1 MKLAIYTDSYLPSV
15 DGVSAVCQAYARF
28 LPQEG
33 MQCCVFAPA
42 FPGCSAPGTVP
53 ISSLPLPG
61 GFQYR
66 LALPFADSRLLRCE
80 QAFSPDIIHAH
91 SPFAVGWRAV
101 ATARRLRVPL
111 VASFHTNYQADFLRA
126 LHAPWAVRPLLK
138 GIAAFY
144 AAADEV
150 WTMNPASASMLRSYG
165 YRGSIWLLP
174 HGSAAHDGS
183 EDVICRAAVLQ
194 QLQPDTSRLLFLYVG
209 QIVHQ
214 KNIAQT
220 LKALALLR
228 GRLDF
233 QMYFVGKGRDL
244 EPLSALSK
252 ALGLA
257 DRVIFTGYLSNQMVR
272 GLYLL
277 ADLFVFP
284 SSYDTAGLVVA
295 EAAAAGLP
303 ALVLRGSGAA
313 TGIVDCRNGF
323 LCEDSPSGIA
333 QAIWAACKD
342 RSQLW
347 RCGEA
352 ARKSLVIGWPDIC
365 HRAAKRY
372 QALLS
377 SSGTADRRDRPRRT
391 EYGQT
396 RADRFS
402 EAEWSGH

>member
-33 MQCCVFAPA
+33 IQCCVFSPA
-42 FPGCSAPGTVP
+42 FPGCSVPGTVP
-53 ISSLPLPG
+53 IGSLPLPS

-66 LALPFADSRLLRCE
+66 LALPFADSSLRQCE

-101 ATARRLRVPL
+101 ATAHRLRVPL

-126 LHAPWAVRPLLK
+126 LHAPRAVRPLLK

-150 WTMNPASASMLRSYG
+150 WTMNPASAAMLRSYG
-165 YRGSIWLLP
+165 YRGAIRLLP
-174 HGSAAHDGS
+174 HGSAAHDVS
-183 EDVICRAAVLQ
+183 EDAICKEDVFQ

-209 QIVHQ
+209 QIIRQ
-214 KNIAQT
+214 KNIART

-257 DRVIFTGYLSNQMVR
+257 DCVTFTGYLSDRMVR

-277 ADLFVFP
+277 SDLFVFP
-284 SSYDTAGLVVA
+284 SPYDTAGLVVS

-313 TGIVDCRNGF
+313 TGIVDRRNGF
-323 LCEDSPSGIA
+323 LCEDSPASIA
-333 QAIWAACKD
+333 QAIWTACQE
-342 RSQLW
+342 RSQLR

-352 ARKSLVIGWPDIC
+352 ARQSLVIGWPEIC
-365 HRAAKRY
+365 HRAAREY
-372 QALLS
+372 RMLLS
-377 SSGTADRRDRPRRT
+377 SSGTADRRARPKRT
-391 EYGQT
+391 ECELT
-396 RADRFS
+396 RAGRFS
-402 EAEWSGH
+402 EAEWSGR

>member
-33 MQCCVFAPA
+33 VQCRVFAPA
-42 FPGCSAPGTVP
+42 FPGCSVPATVP
-53 ISSLPLPG
+53 ICSLSLPG

-66 LALPFADSRLLRCE
+66 LALPFADSQLSRCE
-80 QAFSPDIIHAH
+80 QAFFPDIIHAH
-91 SPFAVGWRAV
+91 SPFTVGWRAV
-101 ATARRLRVPL
+101 TTARRLSVPL

-126 LHAPWAVRPLLK
+126 LHAPLAVRPLLK

-150 WTMNPASASMLRSYG
+150 WTMNPASAAMLRSYG
-165 YRGSIWLLP
+165 YRGAIRLLP
-174 HGSAAHDGS
+174 HGSAAHDDS
-183 EDVICRAAVLQ
+183 ADAICKAAVLQ

-209 QIVHQ
+209 QIIHQ

-228 GRLDF
+228 GRLNF

-257 DRVIFTGYLSNQMVR
+257 DCVTFTGYLSDQMVR

-284 SSYDTAGLVVA
+284 SPYDTAGLVVS

-313 TGIVDCRNGF
+313 TGIVDHRNGF
-323 LCEDSPSGIA
+323 LCEDSPFSIA
-333 QAIWAACKD
+333 QAIWTACKE
-342 RSQLW
+342 RSQLQ
-347 RCGEA
+347 RCGES
-352 ARKSLVIGWPDIC
+352 ARKSLVISWPDIC
-365 HRAAKRY
+365 HQAAERY
-372 QALLS
+372 RKLLS
-377 SSGTADRRDRPRRT
+377 SSGTADRRVRPKRT
-391 EYGQT
+391 ESAQT